1 MLFRTLG
8 WGALLVSGCMAQ
20 APFPMTNLGDIGH
33 DDALYEE
40 AGMDLGVARAHRAEE
55 GLLIEGPDTGGLPWR
70 VWLNP
75 THYRQPAYHG
85 DFDGNGK
92 PDLLVVQPL
101 IGNGMCIDSG
111 TFLFLMMD
119 ERGRPVPWEADSQG
133 FLAKPEPGAPIL
145 YDSDGDGRAE
155 LATHDCESHP
165 IDGDKRERRW
175 LTDVFEAKTGQWE
188 RIEPVALSLF
198 EMAMRQRYEAY
209 DFVDFERSPWEEPK
223 EPQPLYEGP
232 ELTVTGILPGGW
244 DGGRLR
250 YSDGIVRKGWPA
262 VIEDAPE
269 GREIH
274 FAEPRWALDLLLQAG
289 NPVRLIG
296 PDEQPTYLWTTTR
309 LKDTKQEP
317 KPQATLSVLSSVAI
331 TLKEG
336 PPEPPD
342 LSGTAPMIGIEAAPP
357 EGSVPTPVI
366 PPAAFVH
373 SGGGSGDSTAPRSSP
388 LAFAALLR
396 PGGAV
401 AGRVPRP
408 YGTYFSRGGRCFLQR
423 GDSEEPVVHVLP
435 DCTLFGDR
443 QADAENGLRI
453 YERGFLDESWG
464 APGREVALEPSPSAP
479 GELIGAVSAPD
490 GRFAQWAFGGRTY
503 FVYHDREGVPLS
515 EPVEAETSAEMLGSD
530 RRGLTLLQWED
541 GLPVELIRAEIS
553 LEWVRATR

>member
-1 MLFRTLG
+1 MLLRILVWTA
-8 WGALLVSGCMAQ
+8 ALAALASAQ
-20 APFPMTNLGDIGH
+20 APFPMTFMGDIGH

-55 GLLIEGPDTGGLPWR
+55 GLLIEGPDASGLPWR

-75 THYRQPAYHG
+75 THYRQPVYQG

-92 PDLLVVQPL
+92 PDLLVVQTL

-133 FLAKPEPGAPIL
+133 FLAKPELGAPIL

-155 LATHDCESHP
+155 LATHECESYP

-175 LTDVFEAKTGQWE
+175 LTDVFEAEAGQWE
-188 RIEPVALSLF
+188 RVQQAAPNLF

-223 EPQPLYEGP
+223 PLQPLYEGP
-232 ELTVTGILPGGW
+232 ELRVTGILPGEW

-250 YSDGIVRKGWPA
+250 YSDGIVRNGWPA

-269 GREIH
+269 ARELH
-274 FAEPRWALDLLLQAG
+274 FAEPRWALDLLLQEG

-296 PDEQPTYLWTTTR
+296 PDEWPAYLWTTSR
-309 LKDTKQEP
+309 LKDTQQDP

-331 TLKEG
+331 KLVEG

-342 LSGTAPMIGIEAAPP
+342 LSGTAPMIGIEAASP
-357 EGSVPTPVI
+357 EGSVPTPI
-366 PPAAFVH
+366 TPPPAFVD
-373 SGGGSGDSTAPRSSP
+373 SGGGTDDSTAPRIVP
-388 LAFAALLR
+388 HAFAALLR
-396 PGGAV
+396 PGATAGARV
-401 AGRVPRP
+401 ARP

-423 GDSEEPVVHVLP
+423 GDNEEPVVHVLP
-435 DCTLFGDR
+435 DCALFGDR
-443 QADAENGLRI
+443 AADAENGLRI
-453 YERGFLDESWG
+453 YERGMDGGTVINQQNRTMTVSFMLG
-464 APGREVALEPSPSAP
+464 RLPGREAA
-479 GELIGAVSAPD
+479 A
-490 GRFAQWAFGGRTY
+490 RT
-503 FVYHDREGVPLS
+503 FTQRS
-515 EPVEAETSAEMLGSD
+515 
-530 RRGLTLLQWED
+530 R
-541 GLPVELIRAEIS
+541 
-553 LEWVRATR
+553 